1 MNKLLK
7 IDRLGIGM
15 RKLNRHAAPRKRQ
28 TALPV
33 LERAQTD
40 SLIQERTPGVPKPIE
55 KQVSVNVPMG
65 CQNALEKRLSLNRS
79 KTIMLAPIGNSAK
92 NKNGSTLK
100 LQTLPSVQSLS
111 STKSPIKVQNQ
122 LQMKIDELRK

>member
-15 RKLNRHAAPRKRQ
+15 RKLNRQAAPRKRQ
-28 TALPV
+28 TALAV

-40 SLIQERTPGVPKPIE
+40 SLIQERIPGVPKPIE

-65 CQNALEKRLSLNRS
+65 CQNALDKRLSLNRS

-92 NKNGSTLK
+92 NKNGSTL
-100 LQTLPSVQSLS
+100 
-111 STKSPIKVQNQ
+111 
-122 LQMKIDELRK
+122 

>member
-1 MNKLLK
+1 
-7 IDRLGIGM
+7 
-15 RKLNRHAAPRKRQ
+15 
-28 TALPV
+28 
-33 LERAQTD
+33 
-40 SLIQERTPGVPKPIE
+40 
-55 KQVSVNVPMG
+55 
-65 CQNALEKRLSLNRS
+65 
-79 KTIMLAPIGNSAK
+79 MLAPIGNSAK

>member
-1 MNKLLK
+1 MRL
-7 IDRLGIGM
+7 DRLGIGT

-28 TALPV
+28 TALAV

-40 SLIQERTPGVPKPIE
+40 SLIQDRFPGAPKPIE

-65 CQNALEKRLSLNRS
+65 SQNALDRRLSLNRS
-79 KTIMLAPIGNSAK
+79 KTIMLAPIGSSGK
-92 NKNGSTLK
+92 NKNGSNLK

-122 LQMKIDELRK
+122 LQIKIDELRK